1 MSAPGDKHAYRVI
14 HRGVLEGEWS
24 LRDVVIDAG
33 PHRHREVEYHVP
45 LVAFLGYDP

>member
-14 HRGVLEGEWS
+14 HRGVLEGEWN

-33 PHRHREVEYHVP
+33 PHSYCEVEYHAP
-45 LVAFLGYDP
+45 LVAFLGYGP